1 MASNRELITEELSG
15 DADVKIRPVKS
26 GGTEFTALYIDGIT
40 DQGKLS
46 DFIVR
51 ALQSEKPVRNLDE
64 ALGSGVAIVN
74 ARKVTGKSEMI
85 KLLLSGNALLFDEK
99 GLDALALDVVSAE
112 GRGITEPPTSMVT
125 NGPREGFVESLKK
138 NVTLIRKRLRT
149 DKFRQITLN
158 IGKYTDTLVSICYIE
173 GIADEKLA
181 LKIKERLEKTQVDG
195 VIDSSYLTR
204 YVDGNGSTL
213 FKMCG
218 KTEKPDI
225 AVAKMLEGRIAVIAD
240 GSPIVLTLPYMF
252 IEDIQ
257 TSEDYFISPGTA
269 TFSRYTRLMAILA
282 SIFIPGLYV
291 SLQTYNYQIIP
302 LKFLLT
308 IMNATQSI
316 PFDPL
321 TEMIF
326 VMLLFDIIREANF
339 RMHKY
344 AGLAL
349 SIVGA
354 VVLGDAAVKAGLL
367 GAPAVVI
374 GALSGI
380 GLYAMPDN
388 TILFTVLRLCLTL
401 IGGITGIFGIIIAS
415 LIVLTYLTG
424 IDCFG
429 TPYMAPFAPYIASD
443 KRDAVMKATDEKLT
457 KRPKSIGSK
466 NKTRYRFFK

>member
-1 MASNRELITEELSG
+1 MDNRQRIIDSFRNDT
-15 DADVKIRPVKS
+15 DFRIRTVRGKAA
-26 GGTEFTALYIDGIT
+26 EFTVIHIDGLT
-40 DQGKLS
+40 DNDKLS

-51 ALQSEKPVRNLDE
+51 ALTDGKPVRDISE
-64 ALGSGVAIVN
+64 AEENCVQLVN
-74 ARKVTGKSEMI
+74 VRRISSFGEMTT
-85 KLLLSGNALLFDEK
+85 LLLGGNALLFDEK
-99 GLDALALDVVSAE
+99 GLDCLALDVASFE
-112 GRGITEPPTSMVT
+112 GRSIVEPPTSIVT
-125 NGPREGFVESLKK
+125 NGPREGFVENIKK
-138 NVTLIRKRLRT
+138 NLSLLRKRLKT
-149 DKFRQITLN
+149 DKFRQVTLN

-173 GIADEKLA
+173 GIADEKLVE
-181 LKIKERLEKTQVDG
+181 KIEKKLSGIEVDG

-204 YVDGNGSTL
+204 YVDDNGSTL

-225 AVAKMLEGRIAVIAD
+225 CAAKMLEGRIAIFSD
-240 GSPIVLTLPYMF
+240 GSPIALTLPYMF

-257 TSEDYFISPGTA
+257 TSEDYFISPGSA

-308 IMNATQSI
+308 VMNATESI

-339 RMHKY
+339 RMPKY

-388 TILFTVLRLCLTL
+388 TILFTILRLFLTV
-401 IGGITGIFGIIIAS
+401 IGGIVGIFGIIIAS
-415 LIVLTYLTG
+415 LIVLTYLSG

-429 TPYMAPFAPYIASD
+429 TPYTAPFGPYIACD
-443 KRDAVMKATDEKLT
+443 KNDAVIKSTNEKLS
-457 KRPKSIGSK
+457 KRPESIGSR
-466 NKTRYRFFK
+466 NRTRYRFK